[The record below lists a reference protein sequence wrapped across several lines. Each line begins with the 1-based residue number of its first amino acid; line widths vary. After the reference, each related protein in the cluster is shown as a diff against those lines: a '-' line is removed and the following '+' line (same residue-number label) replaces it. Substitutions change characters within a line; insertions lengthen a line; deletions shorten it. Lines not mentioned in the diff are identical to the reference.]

1 MFRKLFLRV
10 FINNRIIYKEKKM
23 IDISKMANDIMAYE
37 EKKRKAMYEQAMNAI
52 PKVELP
58 TISLGDDIS
67 ELLANSK
74 EQNRL
79 LTEQNC
85 LLQEENERQKQQLI
99 EAQKEKEKVEK
110 RLKKE
115 RVVFWITFI
124 IPTIISILALIKG

>member
-1 MFRKLFLRV
+1 MGLENFF
-10 FINNRIIYKEKKM
+10 N
-23 IDISKMANDIMAYE
+23 MANDLME
-37 EKKRKAMYEQAMNAI
+37 HENQKKVIYKQGMKKIDI
-52 PKVELP
+52 PP
-58 TISLGDDIS
+58 ITLGQDIS
-67 ELLANSK
+67 ELLANSN

-79 LTEQNC
+79 LTEQNR

>member
-1 MFRKLFLRV
+1 
-10 FINNRIIYKEKKM
+10 M

-37 EKKRKAMYEQAMNAI
+37 EKKQKAMYEQAMNAI

-79 LTEQNC
+79 LTEQNR

-99 EAQKEKEKVEK
+99 EAQKAKEKVEK

>member
-1 MFRKLFLRV
+1 MGLENFLNMPNELMEYENRKRMGNEQG
-10 FINNRIIYKEKKM
+10 IKKM
-23 IDISKMANDIMAYE
+23 DTPPITFG
-37 EKKRKAMYEQAMNAI
+37 Q
-52 PKVELP
+52 
-58 TISLGDDIS
+58 DIS
-67 ELLANSK
+67 ELLANSN

-79 LTEQNC
+79 LTEQNR

>member
-79 LTEQNC
+79 LTEQNR

-99 EAQKEKEKVEK
+99 DSQKEKE
-110 RLKKE
+110 LAKKSA
-115 RVVFWITFI
+115 RNSKIFAWFSLGL
-124 IPTIISILALIKG
+124 SILIGVLGLIL